1 MALFYFHVRNE
12 LGRVED
18 EDGIELPDVPAA
30 LSEAAFSAHEF
41 LLDGADGGELQLMVT
56 DAAGSVVLKASI
68 LELAASAKLLRSS
81 LRVA

>member
-12 LGRVED
+12 LGLVED
-18 EDGIELPDVPAA
+18 EDGIELLDVPAA

-56 DAAGSVVLKASI
+56 DAEGSVVLKASI
-68 LELAASAKLLRSS
+68 LDLAASAKLLQPS